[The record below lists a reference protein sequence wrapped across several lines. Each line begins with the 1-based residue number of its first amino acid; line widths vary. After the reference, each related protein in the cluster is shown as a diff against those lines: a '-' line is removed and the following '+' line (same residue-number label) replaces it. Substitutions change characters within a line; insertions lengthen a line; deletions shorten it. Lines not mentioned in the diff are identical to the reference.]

1 MRGYVLPAILAL
13 LLAAPMIWRLDG
25 GAALV
30 RPGDGAMRAG
40 LLFEEEP
47 RDTVAAE
54 RPVSEVLPLLPAAA
68 ADPPE
73 GRMPVETVQADWW
86 LADEQR

>member
-47 RDTVAAE
+47 RGSLTTE
-54 RPVSEVLPLLPAAA
+54 RPVSDVLPLLPAAA
-68 ADPPE
+68 GDAPE
-73 GRMPVETVQADWW
+73 SRMPVETLQADWW

>member
-13 LLAAPMIWRLDG
+13 LLAAPMVWRLDG

-30 RPGDGAMRAG
+30 RPGDDAMRAG

-47 RDTVAAE
+47 RGSETSDRLVSDVVARRDEPEARTAVE
-54 RPVSEVLPLLPAAA
+54 TLPA
-68 ADPPE
+68 
-73 GRMPVETVQADWW
+73 GWW